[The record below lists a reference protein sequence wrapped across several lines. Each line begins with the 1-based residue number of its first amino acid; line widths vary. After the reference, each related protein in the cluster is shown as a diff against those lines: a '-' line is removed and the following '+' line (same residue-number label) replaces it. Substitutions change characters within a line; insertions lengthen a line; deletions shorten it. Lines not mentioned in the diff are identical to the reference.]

1 MFLSALP
8 PPSGLKRRVVVSSR
22 LHILL
27 QILSKLLG
35 IAGRL
40 MGTQLI
46 LQGQSR
52 AVAQVG
58 AQSIGTV
65 RLLAAVVACANFML
79 ILFNSPQNS
88 RQAFHF
94 G

>member
-1 MFLSALP
+1 M
-8 PPSGLKRRVVVSSR
+8 SSR

-27 QILSKLLG
+27 QIMNKLLG
-35 IAGRL
+35 IAGAL
-40 MGTQLI
+40 MGTQVMLKN
-46 LQGQSR
+46 R
-52 AVAQVG
+52 AAQWLRWDT
-58 AQSIGTV
+58 A
-65 RLLAAVVACANFML
+65 RLLAAVLACVNFMP